1 MQNDESESKQ
11 SMSTLLA
18 ILSFSGSTI
27 AISYLKQEMTPKIVI
42 IDISNWYFPSI
53 EAENIL
59 VIIGSAIAT
68 TNAEIIVLV
77 DIFKTLLKKSFGIE
91 LL

>member
-27 AISYLKQEMTPKIVI
+27 AISYLRQEITPKIVI
-42 IDISNWYFPSI
+42 IDTSNWYFPSI

-68 TNAEIIVLV
+68 TKAEIIVLV
-77 DIFKTLLKKSFGIE
+77 DIFKTLLKKSFGI
-91 LL
+91 LLL

>member
-1 MQNDESESKQ
+1 
-11 SMSTLLA
+11 MS
-18 ILSFSGSTI
+18 SFSGITI
-27 AISYLKQEMTPKIVI
+27 AISYLKQEMTPKILI

-59 VIIGSAIAT
+59 VIIGSVIAT

-77 DIFKTLLKKSFGIE
+77 DIFKTLLKKSFVI
-91 LL
+91 LLL